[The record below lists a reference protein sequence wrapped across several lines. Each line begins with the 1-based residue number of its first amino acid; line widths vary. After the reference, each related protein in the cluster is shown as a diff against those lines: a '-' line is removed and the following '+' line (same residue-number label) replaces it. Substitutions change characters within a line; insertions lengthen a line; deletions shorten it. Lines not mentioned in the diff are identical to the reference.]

1 MLILLI
7 VFPNDVTMKTILLV
21 TLFSFLQGNILG
33 LFTEKVQ
40 KGSFD
45 PGMCGKVVSMAES
58 AVQEADD
65 SMGETIDKIPTVAKM
80 HNFDKSDGELSH
92 AGRSH
97 ESKSKDSDVGKD
109 KAVNRHAVSKDE
121 GKKKGKNK
129 DIKENKEVKHENEKT
144 QKNKDRHEAEEWKE
158 SKEKETRKTKESN
171 VNKEQLSN
179 KEKLKIKDSK
189 ANREKSSNKETKKEE
204 KVKNESKF
212 QESNGKTGQ
221 TIWSFDADNKDSQSQ
236 NLSVSGVDDN
246 LVNGLF
252 GNKSIA
258 GNVSSKLEG
267 MQLYLDTF
275 CRCIY

>member
-1 MLILLI
+1 MRS
-7 VFPNDVTMKTILLV
+7 VLLV

-45 PGMCGKVVSMAES
+45 PAMCGKVVSMAES

-121 GKKKGKNK
+121 SKKKGKSK
-129 DIKENKEVKHENEKT
+129 DEKEGKENKEVRQENKKT
-144 QKNKDRHEAEEWKE
+144 QKNKDRHETEERKE

-171 VNKEQLSN
+171 VNKEKLTN
-179 KEKLKIKDSK
+179 KEKQKVKDSK
-189 ANREKSSNKETKKEE
+189 VNKENSSNKETQEQKEQ
-204 KVKNESKF
+204 KVKDKSKY
-212 QESNGKTGQ
+212 QESDGKTGE

-236 NLSVSGVDDN
+236 NLSVSGVGDN

-252 GNKSIA
+252 GNQSIG

-267 MQLYLDTF
+267 M
-275 CRCIY
+275 